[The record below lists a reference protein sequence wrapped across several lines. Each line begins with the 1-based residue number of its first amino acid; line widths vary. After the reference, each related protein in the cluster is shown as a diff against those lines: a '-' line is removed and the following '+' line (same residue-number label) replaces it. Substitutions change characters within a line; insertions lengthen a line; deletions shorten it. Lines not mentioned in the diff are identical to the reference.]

1 MIGWPCLLLNGLL
14 FLAAWWIAAFGLRR
28 ERGVDRVL
36 AAAVLAWIWSTLGM
50 QVLGTLGLLRVE
62 WLFAWVAPA
71 LVVGAVCRVRRPPD
85 VAGPNTSDP
94 SEPPQWEGIAA
105 VALIGW
111 AVLALGLPSLLM
123 PVKVVSDGPIYHLYF
138 AARWWKAERLFLV
151 ASPFGESAA
160 TYFPANGELWFSWLM
175 VGWGGDRLA
184 KIGQAPFL
192 PMAMLAAF
200 GCAREVGASRAAS
213 LIAASL
219 FAASS
224 PMILFAF
231 EANVDAIFIAGYMT
245 AAFFILRFARRPDDW
260 VALMLGGLA
269 AGESLG
275 TKSVGLVFIPP
286 LLLAALCIVARRA
299 GSIRRAALLALGLV
313 ASVLATSGFWF
324 ARNAL
329 LTGNPLYPL
338 RVRVGG
344 ATLLEG
350 WYGPEAMRESVY
362 YIPVEDW
369 RAFVDI
375 LVGVLDPRLVPLWL
389 AAVAGFWALGRRSNN
404 GATTWVWVF
413 SAGALLNVALYWL
426 LIPYRTQP
434 RFMLQALGM
443 AVVPLA
449 RLLDSR
455 WWLRVVAVS
464 LLAVHLL
471 TPQAWPIADREE
483 DIPWDLSPR
492 IPNAFGTVI
501 PLTLRLQRLAAPNA
515 SPLDALAALATL
527 ALGVVAGIVA
537 WRLMRAKRG
546 ARPLATWGTLAGAL
560 VLVSAVG
567 WFDVWRLGSD
577 PRRLFYPYFP
587 DFYAGWMQLEARSG
601 PNGSRVAY
609 AGTNIPYYLMGAG
622 LRNHVEYVNIDGHR
636 NWLMHDYHRESLA
649 QGGGEWPNSRPGWD
663 RAHGDYSAWLANLE
677 ARRIQLL
684 VVTRVNPN
692 EGAHNVADADGFP
705 IERQW
710 ADAHPESFEPL
721 YGASE
726 RDPWFRLYRV
736 RPRGEGGATFPSS

>member
-1 MIGWPCLLLNGLL
+1 MIGWPCLLMNGLL
-14 FLAAWWIAAFGLRR
+14 FLAAWWIAGFGLRR
-28 ERGVDRVL
+28 ERGVDRAL
-36 AAAVLAWIWSTLGM
+36 AAAVLAWVWSTLGM
-50 QVLGTLGLLRVE
+50 QALGTLGLLRVQ

-71 LVVGAVCRVRRPPD
+71 VITGVVFRLRR
-85 VAGPNTSDP
+85 GPVPNLKTGDQTD
-94 SEPPQWEGIAA
+94 PPQSPWEWEGVAA
-105 VALIGW
+105 VALVGW
-111 AVLALGLPSLLM
+111 AVLTLVLPSLLM

-138 AARWWKAERLFLV
+138 AARWWKAGQLFLV

-160 TYFPANGELWFSWLM
+160 TYFPANGDLWFSWLM

-200 GCAREVGASRAAS
+200 GCAREVGASRPAS

-224 PMILFAF
+224 PLILFAF

-245 AAFFILRFARRPDDW
+245 AAFFLLRFARRPDDW
-260 VALMLGGLA
+260 IALMLGGLA

-275 TKSVGLVFIPP
+275 TKSVGLVFVPP
-286 LLLAALCIVARRA
+286 LALAGLWIIARRA
-299 GSIRRAALLALGLV
+299 GSIRRAVALSLGFLA
-313 ASVLATSGFWF
+313 SILATSVFWF

-338 RVRVGG
+338 RVRIGG
-344 ATLLEG
+344 TTLLQG

-369 RAFVDI
+369 RAFIDI
-375 LVGVLDPRLVPLWL
+375 LVGVLDPRLAPLWL
-389 AAVAGFWALGRRSNN
+389 AAVAGLWALGGRSKTEAS
-404 GATTWVWVF
+404 GTGWGWGWVF
-413 SAGALLNVALYWL
+413 GAGALLNVALYWL

-449 RLLDSR
+449 RLLDR
-455 WWLRVVAVS
+455 GRWLRVVAVA
-464 LLAVHLL
+464 LLAVHML
-471 TPQAWPIADREE
+471 TPQAWPLAAREE
-483 DIPWDLSPR
+483 DIPWDLDPR
-492 IPNAFGTVI
+492 IPNTFGAVI
-501 PLTLRLQRLAAPNA
+501 PLMFRLQRLEV
-515 SPLDALAALATL
+515 LAALATL
-527 ALGVVAGIVA
+527 ALGVVAGAVT
-537 WRLMRAKRG
+537 WKLMRTNRG
-546 ARPLATWGTLAGAL
+546 ARPLGSWGVLAGA
-560 VLVSAVG
+560 AVVVAAAG
-567 WFDVWRLGSD
+567 WFDVWRLGAD
-577 PRRLFYPYFP
+577 PRMLIYPPFP

-622 LRNHVEYVNIDGHR
+622 LRNHVEYVNINAHR
-636 NWLMHDYHRESLA
+636 DWLMHDYHRESLK
-649 QGGGEWPNSRPGWD
+649 QGRGEWPNSRPGWD
-663 RAHGDYSAWLANLE
+663 REQADYDAWLANLE

-692 EGAHNVADADGFP
+692 EGPHNVADAELFP

-721 YGASE
+721 YGSGE
-726 RDPWFRLYRV
+726 QDPWFRLYRV
-736 RPRGEGGATFPSS
+736 RPQGGGRP